1 MNGILSAGS
10 VSSTAFFMSEQESAF
25 VTLIQRVMSFP
36 LRIRM
41 HYGHPDCFDRLR
53 AIQTGGPSKASK
65 TINLSE
71 DIFAGFN
78 ATLRGGYVTHA
89 EYLQV

>member
-1 MNGILSAGS
+1 
-10 VSSTAFFMSEQESAF
+10 MSEQESAF
-25 VTLIQRVMSFP
+25 VTLIQRVMAYP
-36 LRIRM
+36 LRVRM

-89 EYLQV
+89 EYIQV